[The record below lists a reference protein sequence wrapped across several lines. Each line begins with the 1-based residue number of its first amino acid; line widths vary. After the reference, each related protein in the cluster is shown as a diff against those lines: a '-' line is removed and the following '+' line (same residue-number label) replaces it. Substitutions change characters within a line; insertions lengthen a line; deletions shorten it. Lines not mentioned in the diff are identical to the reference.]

1 MNSRYFL
8 FFSFHSPLFL
18 APHTFVPWHAA
29 YQLLMFTAFLEVI
42 FFLQRAIVAALLHTG
57 Q

>member
-8 FFSFHSPLFL
+8 FFAHPYFL
-18 APHTFVPWHAA
+18 ARHTFVPWHAA

-57 Q
+57 L